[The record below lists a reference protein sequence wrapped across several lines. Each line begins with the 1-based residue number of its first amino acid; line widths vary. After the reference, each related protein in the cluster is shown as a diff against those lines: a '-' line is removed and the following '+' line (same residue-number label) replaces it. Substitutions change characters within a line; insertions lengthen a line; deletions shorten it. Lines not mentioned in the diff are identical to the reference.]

1 MQLPIAARL
10 NKDLK
15 MKTAYNN
22 YLRPS
27 LRVAL
32 LVMLFVGP
40 LAGVASAIANG
51 NSQGSNGAGFVL
63 YVSLM
68 RG

>member
-1 MQLPIAARL
+1 
-10 NKDLK
+10 
-15 MKTAYNN
+15 MKNAYNQ

-32 LVMLFVGP
+32 LVFLFVGP

-51 NSQGSNGAGFVL
+51 NGNSSNGAGFVL